1 MDSFDWKI
9 LSEIF
14 LGIGIVLFSAAV
26 ILTIRYR
33 VISNLIS
40 DLKVGKMSPE
50 PFRTPSAITLSLRST
65 DAVLSAPPESDED
78 GPWTVVVAPKQEENT
93 DGTIVVGNKKGSA
106 GDFSITSNIVVIN
119 ADVDAIDNGRKK

>member
-14 LGIGIVLFSAAV
+14 LGIGIVLFIAAV

-33 VISNLIS
+33 VISNFIS

-65 DAVLSAPPESDED
+65 DAGLSAPPESDED
-78 GPWTVVVAPKQEENT
+78 GPWTVVVALKQEET
-93 DGTIVVGNKKGSA
+93 PTVQLWW
-106 GDFSITSNIVVIN
+106 
-119 ADVDAIDNGRKK
+119 AIRKALRETFQLQAIS